1 MSKDKSMSLEDK
13 KMLRKV
19 FWRSFALFGSWNPL
33 RASGAAFCYALLP
46 VINRFYKD
54 PEDRKEAM
62 KRHVA
67 YFNITSAI
75 STFPMGIAA
84 SMEKENSEK
93 ENFDPYSINAVKA
106 SLMGPLSGIGDS
118 FFWGTIRVIAAGIG
132 IGLAKQGSVLGPILF
147 LLLFNIPAIA
157 VRYFATFLG
166 YSVGAKYI
174 QTAYEKGYIKI
185 ITRAAGILGL
195 MMVGAMV
202 AQTVSIKST
211 FGFTLGG
218 ITYKLQSILDQIML
232 GIVPLAIT
240 LGCFGL
246 LRKKVSA
253 NKVMIG
259 LVVLSFVLSFLQL
272 V

>member
-1 MSKDKSMSLEDK
+1 MNNDKNMSIEDK

-19 FWRSFALFGSWNPL
+19 FWRSFFLYGSWNQL

-67 YFNITSAI
+67 YFNITSAM

-93 ENFDPYSINAVKA
+93 KDFDSYSINAVKA

-157 VRYFATFLG
+157 VRYFGTFLG
-166 YSVGAKYI
+166 YSVGGKYI
-174 QTAYEKGYIKI
+174 QTAYENGLIKI

-202 AQTVSIKST
+202 SQTVSFT
-211 FGFTLGG
+211 TPFGFTLGE
-218 ITYKLQSILDQIML
+218 ITYKLQDILDQIMVGVLPL
-232 GIVPLAIT
+232 GIT

-246 LRKKVSA
+246 LKKKVSA

-259 LVVLSFVLSFLQL
+259 LVVLSFILSFIGLA
-272 V
+272 

>member
-1 MSKDKSMSLEDK
+1 MNNKISIEDK
-13 KMLRKV
+13 KMLRKM
-19 FWRSFALFGSWNPL
+19 FWRSFTIYSSWNQL
-33 RASGAAFCYALLP
+33 RGSGAAFCYAMMP
-46 VINRFYKD
+46 AIERFYKN
-54 PEDRKEAM
+54 PEDRKEAL
-62 KRHVA
+62 KRHAA

-93 ENFDPYSINAVKA
+93 EDFDAYSINAVKA
-106 SLMGPLSGIGDS
+106 SLMGPLSGIGDA

-147 LLLFNIPAIA
+147 LLLFNIPAVI
-157 VRYFATFLG
+157 VRYLGTFLG
-166 YSVGAKYI
+166 YSVGGKYV
-174 QTAYEKGYIKI
+174 QTAYENGTIKI

-202 AQTVSIKST
+202 SQTITFTTT
-211 FGFTLGG
+211 FGFTLGD
-218 ITYKLQSILDQIML
+218 ITYKLQDILDQIMIGVLPL
-232 GIVPLAIT
+232 GIT

-253 NKVMIG
+253 NKVMIA
-259 LVVLSFVLSFLQL
+259 LVVLSFIISFLGL
-272 V
+272 A

>member
-1 MSKDKSMSLEDK
+1 MSKDNSILLEDK

-19 FWRSFALFGSWNPL
+19 FLRSFTLYGSWNQL
-33 RASGAAFCYALLP
+33 RGSGAAFCYAMMP

-67 YFNITSAI
+67 YFNITSAM

-84 SMEKENSEK
+84 SMEKEKSEK
-93 ENFDPYSINAVKA
+93 KDFDAYSINAVKA

-132 IGLAKQGSVLGPILF
+132 IGLAKQGSALGPILF
-147 LLLFNIPAIA
+147 LLLFNIPAVA
-157 VRYFATFLG
+157 TRYAGTFLG
-166 YSVGAKYI
+166 YSVGGKYI
-174 QTAYEKGYIKI
+174 QTAYENGLIKI

-195 MMVGAMV
+195 MMVGAMIS
-202 AQTVSIKST
+202 QTVTFSTT
-211 FGFTLGG
+211 FGFTLGD
-218 ITYKLQSILDQIML
+218 ITYKLQDILDQIMIGILPL
-232 GIVPLAIT
+232 GIT

-259 LVVLSFVLSFLQL
+259 IVVLSFILSFLGL
-272 V
+272 A